1 MPEYLSP
8 GVYIEEIEIGA
19 KPIEGVSTSTAGFL
33 GETERGPTVP
43 KLVTSWLEYQ
53 RIFGDYFDSAQYLPY
68 AVEGFF
74 RNGGQRCYIA
84 RIAKSTAA
92 AASATLKTVSS
103 STAFTIN
110 AAGRGTW
117 GNRVIVKVSSGAVS
131 GTFTL
136 TVIYWKNLPTKLFDP
151 EMDSKSTPRPSAFE
165 VIDGL
170 SLDESSADFYKTK
183 INKLSNFISV
193 DPASTTATQIPSTV
207 DGKAQ
212 NGTASTITLAAAT
225 PGTYDPTGL
234 LIAITGGKGVKQ
246 VRKISS
252 YVLATKIATV
262 DSDFDTTPD
271 STSEYS
277 INKFVLLA
285 DGLDSS
291 ELTGTA
297 VANAD
302 TTKINLG
309 VTAVAD
315 GQYTGLTVKITAGT
329 GVGKSSKITAY
340 DGATKI
346 ATVATAWPAALDN
359 TSKYR
364 LEDKIKLVDYQGTKI
379 TTVGK
384 KEGLSSFS
392 EITDIS
398 IVYSPSARETSI
410 AGLAQEII
418 NHCENQRDR
427 FAIIESEALETSPQ
441 KTTDSKYAAYYY
453 PWVYIIDPA
462 TGSKVK
468 IPPGGHVA
476 GIYARTDTE
485 RGVHKAPAN
494 EIVRGVDSVE
504 FPISKGKQ
512 DVLNPVG
519 VNCIRAFNGRGILL
533 WGARTMSNDPLWKY
547 INVRRLFLYL
557 EKSIE
562 TGTQWVV
569 FEPNNEKLWARVKQ
583 TIAQFLTTV
592 WKSGAL
598 MGMTPEEAFFVKCDR
613 TTMTQDDIDNG
624 RLIVVIGVAP
634 TKPAEFVIFRIAQ
647 WQGGSA
653 STE

>member
-33 GETERGPTVP
+33 GETERGTTLPR
-43 KLVTSWLEYQ
+43 LVTSWLEYQ
-53 RIFGDYFDSAQYLPY
+53 RIFGSYFGSGKYLPY

-84 RIAKSTAA
+84 RIAKATAA
-92 AASATLKTVSS
+92 AASGALKTSGLSS
-103 STAFTIN
+103 AFTVN
-110 AAGRGTW
+110 AAGRGAW
-117 GNRVIVKVSSGAVS
+117 GNRVIVKASNGAVS

-136 TVIYWKNLPTKLFDP
+136 TVFYWKNLPTKLYDP
-151 EMDSKSTPRPSAFE
+151 EMDSKSMPRPSTVE

-170 SLDESSADFYKTK
+170 NLDESSADFYKTK
-183 INKLSNFISV
+183 INKLSNLISV
-193 DPASTTATQIPSTV
+193 DPTSTKATVIPSSI

-212 NGTASTITLAAAT
+212 AGTASTITLALANSV
-225 PGTYDPTGL
+225 DPTGL
-234 LIAITGGKGVKQ
+234 LVTITKGTGAKQ
-246 VRKISS
+246 VRKISAYNS
-252 YVLATKIATV
+252 TTKVATV
-262 DSDFDTTPD
+262 DTAFDFAPD
-271 STSEYS
+271 ATSEYS
-277 INKFVLLA
+277 INKLVLLA
-285 DGLDSS
+285 DGVDSS

-302 TTKINLG
+302 STKIDLG
-309 VTAVAD
+309 TSAVAD
-315 GQYTGLTVKITAGT
+315 GNYIGMTVIISS
-329 GVGKSSKITAY
+329 GVGVGQSAKISAY
-340 DGATKI
+340 DGATHL
-346 ATVATAWPAALDN
+346 ATVDSAWATALDN

-364 LEDKIKLVDYQGTKI
+364 LEDKIKLIDYQGASI
-379 TTVGK
+379 TTPGK
-384 KEGLSSFS
+384 KEALNGFS
-392 EITDIS
+392 EISDIS
-398 IVYSPSARETSI
+398 IVYSPHARESDI
-410 AGLAQEII
+410 AGLASEII
-418 NHCENQRDR
+418 SHCENMKDR
-427 FAIIESEALETSPQ
+427 FAIIESGPLETSPV

-453 PWVYIIDPA
+453 PWVYVVDPA
-462 TGSKVK
+462 TGSLVK
-468 IPPGGHVA
+468 IPPGGLIA

-485 RGVHKAPAN
+485 KGVHKAPAN
-494 EIVRGVDSVE
+494 EVVKGVDSVE
-504 FPISKGKQ
+504 FPISKGRQ
-512 DVLNPVG
+512 DTLNPVG

-562 TGTQWVV
+562 NGTQWVV
-569 FEPNNEKLWARVKQ
+569 FEPNNEKLWARMKQ
-583 TIAQFLTTV
+583 TISQFLTTV

-598 MGMTPEEAFFVKCDR
+598 MGTTPEEAFFVKCDR

-653 STE
+653 ATE